1 MKNMRWIVV
10 AVFAAVLMAVAVGTA
25 LGGEVKGP
33 GTFGAA
39 PTTDT
44 AAPDHANSICAFS
57 GLNDFNQGQQ
67 IYRTQTPANQGNPGD
82 PGTSCHGGS
91 NFERGTGG

>member
-1 MKNMRWIVV
+1 MNKMRMLAV
-10 AVFAAVLMAVAVGTA
+10 AVFATILMAAAAGTA
-25 LGGEVKGP
+25 FGGEVKGP
-33 GTFGAA
+33 GTFGNA
-39 PTTDT
+39 PTSDT
-44 AAPDHANSICAFS
+44 GAPMHANSICAFS

-91 NFERGTGG
+91 NFERGTTG